1 MKPVHFLAAYIATAA
16 AAPVQQLDKRLVL
29 YTVSNP
35 LLQVVR
41 NVDITA
47 KRLLFSYGPGTGG
60 GPPSPGGVLGL
71 TAVSTDR
78 LITNA
83 EVAAQGVVDLGDKSA
98 IDDNKAA
105 LNGLQTLEDYTKLYE
120 GYWAAT
126 SAPTGVSPGL
136 LTNYTQDLLFSM
148 QRLSTNPYAVRRLA
162 PGETLPFSVED
173 TIVKNLTGTDNGS
186 EVIVGIDLDTLLSQ
200 GRLFYVDHSVL
211 KDFET
216 EQSANHA
223 GGCDAYFF
231 IHPTNG
237 QFLPLAIRTNYQ
249 SNLIYTP
256 HDSFEDWML
265 AKIMF
270 NADDLFMAQFYHFS
284 GSHFVSEAI
293 FQAAVRTLSEEH
305 PVLAILRRLM
315 YGAFGIRPLAVD
327 ILFPVGGLIDRHFG
341 YSGRAAESYSNYL
354 YESGISGAV
363 QANYFKANLKRRGL
377 IESTFG
383 PALTHFPF
391 YEDALPLWNAM
402 HTFMTALVH
411 SYYPNDASI
420 AADNEILDWMD
431 EANGSAEVVDFPNR
445 ATMNSRA
452 KLIDVLTHVAHLVS
466 TAHHVVNTN
475 ALITAGAVLPLN
487 PGALFHPI
495 PTAKGETNVAK
506 YLPDVDKSIAY
517 IFNTGLFSRPLLAGT
532 DRTIVHMFDDPV
544 MLLRMKPA
552 VRTANN
558 VFKATMEA
566 RSTVVKN
573 RQLDSNGL
581 SQGMPF
587 VWKTLDPDVAPWS
600 LTV

>member
-1 MKPVHFLAAYIATAA
+1 MKPVHFLAASIATAA
-16 AAPVQQLDKRLVL
+16 AIPIQHVDKRLVL

-47 KRLLFSYGPGTGG
+47 KRLLLSYGAGTGG
-60 GPPSPGGVLGL
+60 GPPSPAGLLGL
-71 TAVSTDR
+71 TAVASDVV
-78 LITNA
+78 ITNT
-83 EVAAQGVVDLGDKSA
+83 ELAAQTLIDLEDNRKAKLAENIDK
-98 IDDNKAA
+98 
-105 LNGLQTLEDYTKLYE
+105 LNGLQTLEDYKQLYN
-120 GYWAAT
+120 GSWIDA
-126 SAPTGVSPGL
+126 SAPTGISPGL
-136 LTNYTQDLLFSM
+136 LANYTQDLLFSM
-148 QRLSTNPYAVRRLA
+148 QRLSTNPYAVKRLA
-162 PGETLPFSVED
+162 PGETLPFVVDD
-173 TIVKNLTGTDNGS
+173 TIVTSLTGTDT
-186 EVIVGIDLDTLLSQ
+186 VTGIDLATLLSE
-200 GRLFYVDHSVL
+200 GRLFYVDHSGI

-216 EQSANHA
+216 EVSDNYA

-231 IHPTNG
+231 IHPTTAE
-237 QFLPLAIRTNYQ
+237 FLPLAIRTNYQ

-256 HDSFEDWML
+256 HDTPDDWML

-293 FQAAVRTLSEEH
+293 FQAAIQTLSEEH

-315 YGAFGIRPLAVD
+315 YGAFGIRPLAVSV
-327 ILFPVGGLIDRHFG
+327 LFPVGGLIDRHFG
-341 YSGRAAESYSNYL
+341 YSGRAAESYSTYL

-363 QANYFKANLKRRGL
+363 QGNYFKANLKRRGL
-377 IESTFG
+377 IESPFG
-383 PALTHFPF
+383 PELTHFPF

-402 HTFMTALVH
+402 HTFMTTLVH
-411 SYYPNDASI
+411 SYYPNDA
-420 AADNEILDWMD
+420 AVAGDNEILNWMD
-431 EANGSAEVVDFPNR
+431 EANGPAEVVDFPNR

-475 ALITAGAVLPLN
+475 ALMTAGAVLPLN
-487 PGALFHPI
+487 PGGLFNHPI
-495 PTAKGETNVAK
+495 PTTKGATDIAK
-506 YLPDVDKSIAY
+506 YLPDVDKAIAY
-517 IFNTGLFSRPLLAGT
+517 IFNTGLFSRPLIAGT
-532 DRTIVHMFDDPV
+532 DRTMVHMFDDPL
-544 MLLRMKPA
+544 MLARMKPA

-566 RSTVVKN
+566 RSFIVKG
-573 RQLDSNGL
+573 RHLINGL

>member
-1 MKPVHFLAAYIATAA
+1 MKPVHLLAASIATVAA
-16 AAPVQQLDKRLVL
+16 VPIQPLDKRLVF

-41 NVDITA
+41 SVDIAA
-47 KRLLFSYGPGTGG
+47 KCLLFSYGPGTGG
-60 GPPSPGGVLGL
+60 GPPSPAGVQGL
-71 TAVSTDR
+71 AHVEIDKA
-78 LITNA
+78 ITNA
-83 EVAAQGVVDLGDKSA
+83 EIAAQAV
-98 IDDNKAA
+98 IDFSDRTVANADTAK
-105 LNGLQTLEDYTKLYE
+105 LNGLQTLDDYTKLYE
-120 GYWAAT
+120 GNWGST

-136 LTNYTQDLLFSM
+136 LTNYTQDLSFSM

-162 PGETLPFSVED
+162 PGEILPFIVDDLIVESLAG
-173 TIVKNLTGTDNGS
+173 K
-186 EVIVGIDLDTLLSQ
+186 DLATLLSE
-200 GRLFYVDHSVL
+200 GRLFYADHSGL

-216 EQSANHA
+216 EESANYA
-223 GGCDAYFF
+223 GGCDAYFY
-231 IHPTNG
+231 ISPANG

-256 HDSFEDWML
+256 ADTSDDWML

-315 YGAFGIRPLAVD
+315 YGAFGIRPLAANV
-327 ILFPVGGLIDRHFG
+327 LFPVGGIIDRHFG
-341 YSGRAAESYSNYL
+341 YSGRAAEAYSTYL

-363 QANYFKANLKRRGL
+363 QNNYFKTNLKRRGL
-377 IESTFG
+377 IDFVGG

-391 YEDALPLWNAM
+391 YEDALPLWNAT
-402 HTFMTALVH
+402 HTFMTALVNT
-411 SYYPNDASI
+411 YYANDAAI
-420 AADNEILDWMD
+420 VADNEILAWMN
-431 EANGSAEVVDFPNR
+431 EANGPAEAVDFPTK

-452 KLIDVLTHVAHLVS
+452 MLIDLLTHVAHLVS

-487 PGALFHPI
+487 PGALFKPI
-495 PTAKGETNVAK
+495 PTAKGATTIAD
-506 YLPDVDKSIAY
+506 YLPPVDKCIAY
-517 IFNTGLFSRPLLAGT
+517 IFNTGLFARPLIAGT

-544 MLLRMKPA
+544 MLVRMKPA
-552 VRTANN
+552 ISTANN
-558 VFKATMEA
+558 VFKVTMEA
-566 RSTVVKN
+566 RSAVVKN
-573 RQLDSNGL
+573 RGFDSNGL